1 MDYYN
6 PEFSVKEKNNNH
18 HPPDTANTHQPF
30 SFKLLAKRKEK
41 CPVSQI
47 SQLLAQSCSQ
57 DPAAINKEGKKKK
70 KKS

>member
-6 PEFSVKEKNNNH
+6 PEFSVKGKNNNH

-47 SQLLAQSCSQ
+47 S
-57 DPAAINKEGKKKK
+57 
-70 KKS
+70 